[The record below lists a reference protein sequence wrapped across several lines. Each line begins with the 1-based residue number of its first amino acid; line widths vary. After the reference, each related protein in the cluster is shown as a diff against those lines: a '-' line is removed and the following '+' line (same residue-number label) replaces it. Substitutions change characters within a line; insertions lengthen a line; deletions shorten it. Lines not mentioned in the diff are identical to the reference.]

1 MVQAKPNEQ
10 VVIGMRDAFFDGLYP
25 IAQKE
30 RDLIMMT
37 ADNGAPSLDQF
48 SENLVNQFFQVGIA
62 EAQMVGMAAGMAF
75 EGKKVYCYAI
85 APFVTTRV
93 HEQVKLD
100 VCAMNL
106 PVVLLD
112 IGAGYGYDVMG
123 PSHHTVED
131 ISIMRALPNMKIHS
145 PADSVCAASLAQLS
159 YEDPAPQY
167 IRFDRAGIPNLYEG
181 KTVDDFRAGLMRV
194 REGHDLYI
202 VATGIMVHQGLKVAE
217 ELSKV
222 GIDAGVLD
230 LHRVKPINTELL
242 FEYLDQVEKVVTL
255 EEHLLSGGLGSMI
268 AEIFVDEGI
277 TTPLLRIGQEDRFV
291 FDYGG
296 REVIWEKYGLDV
308 AAVNERIQKWVRKVS
323 IPVQKLA

>member
-106 PVVLLD
+106 PVVLLG